1 MSQKYLKRIDKKMDR
16 LLEIAEQFAGA
27 TSVPLVEPPLA
38 QEPFYFQAANM
49 AAAAA
54 APVAAAAAAAPSAV
68 AAPETEAVNFELDEA
83 PVEAAAAPSF
93 VKTSKV
99 NNWNRLVS
107 EVLAN
112 MKSSG
117 WKNPNTGK
125 NATRRNAMKEASRR
139 KAEANANYAATAA
152 SRRAKRNKQLAS
164 KAALASTV
172 AAFNAAGAPAATAG
186 NLVNTTAAAALLAG
200 PPRKGVNAPPK
211 IYKQFKAPSVPIV
224 AVPGDKT
231 PAQRL
236 ARAIRKTMEM
246 PHMHPTWQAH
256 YEKTIKNIQPQINA
270 ELAAGHKLEN
280 E

>member
-1 MSQKYLKRIDKKMDR
+1 
-16 LLEIAEQFAGA
+16 
-27 TSVPLVEPPLA
+27 
-38 QEPFYFQAANM
+38 
-49 AAAAA
+49 
-54 APVAAAAAAAPSAV
+54 
-68 AAPETEAVNFELDEA
+68 
-83 PVEAAAAPSF
+83 
-93 VKTSKV
+93 
-99 NNWNRLVS
+99 
-107 EVLAN
+107 

-125 NATRRNAMKEASRR
+125 NATRKNAMKEASRR

-200 PPRKGVNAPPK
+200 PPRKGINAPPA
-211 IYKQFKAPSVPIV
+211 IYQKFKGPSVPVV